1 VSGFDSAFEKVVAV
15 EGDYSNNATDH
26 GGATKYGITERVA
39 RANGYDGQMQ
49 ELPYSTAKAIYK
61 RQYWDVL
68 RLDDIAKLSFLI
80 ACELFDTSVNMGVG
94 TAGTFLQRALNVL
107 NRRGKDYADLK
118 VDGVVG
124 PVSVDDLRA
133 FLMKRGAQ
141 GEVVMLRALNCLQGA
156 RYIEIAER
164 DETQEDFEF
173 GWLLNRVAMA

>member
-107 NRRGKDYADLK
+107 NRRGKDYAIAPIAGSLI
-118 VDGVVG
+118 GS
-124 PVSVDDLRA
+124 PVAGMASTA
-133 FLMKRGAQ
+133 IGEAIGMKRARPSSASLRRSRAGA
-141 GEVVMLRALNCLQGA
+141 
-156 RYIEIAER
+156 
-164 DETQEDFEF
+164 
-173 GWLLNRVAMA
+173 